1 MSSKRAGRAV
11 ESGRRAAGRH
21 AGGRRAVV
29 YCRVSTAGQAAEGV
43 SLDAQRGRAEAWAA
57 ANGYTVAGTH
67 VDAGLSGGRADN
79 RPALQAALE
88 QVCREGGALVV
99 YSLSRLARSVRDT
112 LTIGDRLDR
121 AGADLVSLSES
132 IDTTSAAGKMVF
144 RMLAVLSEFER
155 DLVSER
161 TSMALA
167 HKRSRGE
174 HTGGDAPFGYRVAGG
189 RLVALDPEQ
198 AVIARARE
206 LRSSGLSLRA
216 VASRLAAEGAQS
228 RVGRMFSAVQ
238 VARMLEAA

>member
-1 MSSKRAGRAV
+1 MSSKRARGSVAQ
-11 ESGRRAAGRH
+11 AG
-21 AGGRRAVV
+21 ARRAVV

-43 SLDAQRGRAEAWAA
+43 SLDAQHARAEAWAA
-57 ANGYTVAGTH
+57 ANGYTITGTH

-79 RPALQAALE
+79 RPALQAALD

-132 IDTTSAAGKMVF
+132 IDTTTAAGKMIF

-167 HKRSRGE
+167 HKRANGE
-174 HTGGDAPFGYRVAGG
+174 HTGGDAPFGWRVADG
-189 RLVALDPEQ
+189 RLLAHAAEQ

-206 LRSSGLSLRA
+206 LRADGLSLRA
-216 VASRLAAEGAQS
+216 VAARLASEGERS
-228 RVGRMFSAVQ
+228 RVGRTFAATQ
-238 VARMLEAA
+238 VARMVAAQAA

>member
-1 MSSKRAGRAV
+1 MGRRVA
-11 ESGRRAAGRH
+11 ESGRVAAH
-21 AGGRRAVV
+21 RAVV
-29 YCRVSTAGQAAEGV
+29 YIRVSTVGQATEGV

-57 ANGYTVAGTH
+57 ANGYTVAAVH

-79 RPALQAALE
+79 RPALQAALDE
-88 QVCREGGALVV
+88 VTREGGALVV

-132 IDTTSAAGKMVF
+132 IDTTSAAGKMIF

-167 HKRSRGE
+167 HKRAKGE
-174 HTGGDAPFGYRVAGG
+174 HTGGDAPFGYRVAAGL
-189 RLVALDPEQ
+189 LVAEPAEQ
-198 AVIARARE
+198 AVVERART
-206 LRSSGLSLRA
+206 LRASGLSLRA
-216 VASRLAAEGAQS
+216 VTRSLDAAGLRS
-228 RVGRMFSAVQ
+228 RVGRPFGLTQ
-238 VARMLEAA
+238 VVRMLDSSEVAA